1 MKSPV
6 NKPLKILIIPRITFN
21 PPCTIIR
28 IPVKVLITICFN
40 PPNIIEKKF
49 LIPVK
54 IGLMILLYSTV
65 NVAVTPTFITLNA
78 LTILAPFSFKML

>member
-1 MKSPV
+1 M
-6 NKPLKILIIPRITFN
+6 
-21 PPCTIIR
+21 
-28 IPVKVLITICFN
+28 KVLITICFN

-78 LTILAPFSFKML
+78 LTILAPFSFQNAFKNAPTATDIVL